1 MNWLNEAQTSSRW
14 LNWVRQI
21 TGFEGIEPGSSL
33 RQVVDG
39 VERWNAE
46 IDANPRATGD
56 PDRVSPGEYFSWAAA
71 MMSRTTRHVIDQ
83 ALEPAVE
90 WAVDDP
96 ENWPNIDLAQA
107 RLHWHDSHYVIV
119 NVTAA
124 WAQLWQDR
132 AAHHGTMS
140 GSSNEDILAKWG
152 ALANQAS
159 ETIEGLAVAFW
170 AGCRRD

>member
-1 MNWLNEAQTSSRW
+1 MNWLREAQLSSQW

-21 TGFEGIEPGSSL
+21 TGFEGIEPGSAL
-33 RQVVDG
+33 RQVVTG
-39 VERWNAE
+39 LERWDEA
-46 IDANPRATGD
+46 IARDPRATGD
-56 PDRVSPGEYFSWAAA
+56 PDRIVPNEYFSWAAA
-71 MMSRTTRHVIDQ
+71 MMSRTTRHVIEE
-83 ALEPAVE
+83 ALRPAVE

-107 RLHWHDSHYVIV
+107 RDNWQDSHYVIV

-124 WAQLWQDR
+124 WAQMWQDL
-132 AAHHGTMS
+132 AAHNGTMS
-140 GSSNEDILAKWG
+140 GSSNEDILAQW
-152 ALANQAS
+152 ASLATQAS